1 MGRPKIVAIDDSQT
15 KAEEK
20 KDRKQASEK
29 KLDVRSESIDIENP
43 TSNVQSQDPSSNLKH
58 PTSKSKP
65 GKAKPRSKNY
75 KKILEESEID
85 KQKSY
90 SLDNAVA
97 IVKKLSY
104 SKFTGTLEIH
114 INTRLTGIRGLV
126 TLPFVVGKK
135 LKILAFGKGASDSGA
150 DIAGDDATIDEI
162 LKGKTDFDLLIT
174 TPEWMPK
181 LAKAA
186 KVLGPRGLMPSP
198 KNGTITDDIKKAVES
213 FQAGKT
219 EYKSEPKAMLIH
231 LPLGKLSQPDE
242 ELVAN
247 VKILLSTIGK
257 SRIKKVSLSPTI
269 GPSVKLD
276 LNSI

>member
-1 MGRPKIVAIDDSQT
+1 MGRPKVTIIDDSQSEV
-15 KAEEK
+15 EEK
-20 KDRKQASEK
+20 KLKNPANDQSEK
-29 KLDVRSESIDIENP
+29 NLVKSGAVVEKQVENASM
-43 TSNVQSQDPSSNLKH
+43 TKQTK
-58 PTSKSKP
+58 TTKP

-75 KKILEESEID
+75 QKILAESELD

-90 SLDNAVA
+90 PADEA
-97 IVKKLSY
+97 IATVKKLSY
-104 SKFTGTLEIH
+104 SKFPGTLEIH

-126 TLPFVVGKK
+126 TLPFSVGKK
-135 LKILAFGKGASDSGA
+135 LNILVFGKGAEESGA
-150 DIAGDDATIDEI
+150 DVVGNESTIEEI
-162 LKGKTDFDLLIT
+162 VKGKTDFDLLIT

-186 KVLGPRGLMPSP
+186 RVLGPRGLMPSP
-198 KNGTITDDIKKAVES
+198 KNGTITDDLKKAVEG

-231 LPLGKLSQPDE
+231 LPIGKLTQPDE

-247 VKILLSTIGK
+247 VKTLLSTIGK
-257 SRIKKVSLSPTI
+257 SRIKKVTLAPTI
-269 GPSVKLD
+269 GPSIKLD